1 MVKQTA
7 WGRDQHVNALVD
19 QLVLVLEGRA
29 ANQQGLGKLSVFGIC
44 VKVLGHLGSQLAGRC
59 QYKGTRHP
67 RTCTTTAQQGNHR
80 QRKGGSFART
90 RLRNAQNIAALKRRH
105 NRANLNR
112 CRCFIACFGDGF
124 KNLGVK
130 VEIGEF
136 GQVSPFNM
144 LRLFG
149 RSYCA
154 ARLTELS
161 GRSTVH
167 GLRPKWSK
175 GQGNPIRAGAW
186 WQVPADLRSAMR
198 YKTT

>member
-1 MVKQTA
+1 MPRSRWSSKRPGVAISTSTPLSISLSWSLK
-7 WGRDQHVNALVD
+7 DVPPISKALES
-19 QLVLVLEGRA
+19 LVY
-29 ANQQGLGKLSVFGIC
+29 
-44 VKVLGHLGSQLAGRC
+44 LA
-59 QYKGTRHP
+59 YVSKF
-67 RTCTTTAQQGNHR
+67 
-80 QRKGGSFART
+80 S
-90 RLRNAQNIAALKRRH
+90 ALKRRH

-112 CRCFIACFGDGF
+112 CRCFIACFGNGF

-186 WQVPADLRSAMR
+186 WQVPADLRSEMR
-198 YKTT
+198 YKTTLTGFARDNRGVCLRLSRSYPRWRPYETA